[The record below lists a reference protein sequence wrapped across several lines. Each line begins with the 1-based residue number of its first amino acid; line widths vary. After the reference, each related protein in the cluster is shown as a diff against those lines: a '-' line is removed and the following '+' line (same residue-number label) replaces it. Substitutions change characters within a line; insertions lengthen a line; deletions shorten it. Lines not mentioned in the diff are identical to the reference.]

1 VRAKIADFGLGSDLE
16 IAAPVGF
23 AGFKVKGGAKAY
35 FHGGL
40 APQEVI
46 IPVLTLTA
54 KPDQGMAHD
63 TITWSLT
70 PGSQKISTRFVSVHI
85 AGERAQAQMFA
96 LSPPRVRVEIRV
108 KNTVISIPTSA
119 SYGFEEA
126 TSEVQLALKE
136 HDPLTIEP
144 DTVALMI
151 ANPPEETT
159 TASIH
164 LIDAAT
170 GVELAR
176 LKRIEVAILAY

>member
-1 VRAKIADFGLGSDLE
+1 
-16 IAAPVGF
+16 
-23 AGFKVKGGAKAY
+23 
-35 FHGGL
+35 
-40 APQEVI
+40 
-46 IPVLTLTA
+46 
-54 KPDQGMAHD
+54 MAHD